1 MEERYVDAKTYIDAA
16 LKNRDSTENNST
28 VLEHAG
34 DIYAMNGMVNEA
46 VGYWKQALDDDHQ
59 TEILKWKIENK
70 QYISEEEFQR
80 KKNPAAA
87 ELKKS
92 KVAGKFA
99 GKKNKKGKKK

>member
-1 MEERYVDAKTYIDAA
+1 
-16 LKNRDSTENNST
+16 
-28 VLEHAG
+28 
-34 DIYAMNGMVNEA
+34 MNGMVNEA

-80 KKNPAAA
+80 KKNLQLLSSRNRKWQAR
-87 ELKKS
+87 S
-92 KVAGKFA
+92 A

>member
-1 MEERYVDAKTYIDAA
+1 MNTKCFFCKKSDTFKSRSIGNGAIDSLHICMECEKKKLLKEYREYI
-16 LKNRDSTENNST
+16 S
-28 VLEHAG
+28 
-34 DIYAMNGMVNEA
+34 
-46 VGYWKQALDDDHQ
+46 
-59 TEILKWKIENK
+59 WKIENK

-92 KVAGKFA
+92 KVTGKSA